1 MRASP
6 IRQKRNCALNNL
18 AFVQCTVTVY
28 KANDFSIGYDRTS
41 LCTLNNLAVV
51 QCTVTV
57 YRANS
62 FSIGYDRTSLC
73 VLNQVTMLKAI
84 IVVCILDYMVLLR
97 ENVLMWNRRGSPFHS
112 LSPICYSKIALNVL
126 QS

>member
-6 IRQKRNCALNNL
+6 IRQKRNCTLNNL
-18 AFVQCTVTVY
+18 AF
-28 KANDFSIGYDRTS
+28 
-41 LCTLNNLAVV
+41 V

-62 FSIGYDRTSLC
+62 FSIGYDRTLLC
-73 VLNQVTMLKAI
+73 VLNQVAMLKAI
-84 IVVCILDYMVLLR
+84 IVVCILDYMALLH
-97 ENVLMWNRRGSPFHS
+97 ENVLMWNRRGSLFHS
-112 LSPICYSKIALNVL
+112 LSPIRYSQIALNGL

>member
-18 AFVQCTVTVY
+18 ASVQCTVTIYRV
-28 KANDFSIGYDRTS
+28 NDFSIGYDRTT
-41 LCTLNNLAVV
+41 LWILNNCAFI

-57 YRANS
+57 YRANG
-62 FSIGYDRTSLC
+62 FSIGYDRSSLC

-84 IVVCILDYMVLLR
+84 IVVCILDYMALLR
-97 ENVLMWNRRGSPFHS
+97 ENVLMWNRRGSLFHS
-112 LSPICYSKIALNVL
+112 LSLIRYSKIALTVL

>member
-18 AFVQCTVTVY
+18 ASVQCTVTIYRV
-28 KANDFSIGYDRTS
+28 NDFSIGYDRTT
-41 LCTLNNLAVV
+41 LWILNNCAFI

-57 YRANS
+57 YRANG
-62 FSIGYDRTSLC
+62 FSIGYDRSSLC

-84 IVVCILDYMVLLR
+84 IVVCILDYMALLR
-97 ENVLMWNRRGSPFHS
+97 ENVLMWNRRSSLFHS
-112 LSPICYSKIALNVL
+112 LSPIRYSKIALTVL